1 MLQAPTVMC
10 SDGSRTGIASSRGD
24 FLPRGREREQSTAD
38 LREDARERV
47 YSTGISDCGFVVVIE
62 AD

>member
-1 MLQAPTVMC
+1 MC